1 MFVTCLPYSSTK
13 RIFQLQA
20 KTHSETIWT
29 NPVGT
34 FQSFILLDLFGI
46 SDPNEH
52 SVLEILY
59 SLDLSGHFFVDSP
72 ISFPFSASTF

>member
-1 MFVTCLPYSSTK
+1 
-13 RIFQLQA
+13 
-20 KTHSETIWT
+20 
-29 NPVGT
+29 
-34 FQSFILLDLFGI
+34 LLDLFGI